1 MESLDNI
8 LECIKIDITDEMLK
22 DAKIASYMSN

>member
-1 MESLDNI
+1 MDTDNI

-22 DAKIASYMSN
+22 DAKIASYMAN